1 MARALRMEFPGALHY
16 VTAQGNARGAICLDD
31 GDRRHFLALLTEVV
45 RTHGWTCHAWCLLDD
60 HYHLMI
66 ETAEPNLGRGMRQ
79 LNGVYTQRFNRGHER
94 TGHVFQGRYKAVLVE
109 RGPYWLE
116 LARHVVLNPVRAGLV
131 AVAGEWQWSSYRA
144 TADIEPRP
152 RDAFDASWSD
162 PTWPDWILR
171 QLGGEDRL
179 ARAAYRRYVDA
190 GATAS
195 PEFVKREFRGPVLGS
210 EAFIEKLKTRYA
222 DQDAGSRLFGQGRA
236 RPSMEALRDRHRERG
251 AWMTVA
257 HDRHGYTLAEIGS
270 TAGLHYSSI
279 SKIIST
285 WRRRNPGVA
294 P

>member
-1 MARALRMEFPGALHY
+1 MARALRMEYPGALHY

-66 ETAEPNLGRGMRQ
+66 ETAEPNLGQGMRQ

-144 TADIEPRP
+144 TSQVRLRCFLVRP
-152 RDAFDASWSD
+152 YLAGLD
-162 PTWPDWILR
+162 PPP
-171 QLGGEDRL
+171 
-179 ARAAYRRYVDA
+179 ARW
-190 GATAS
+190 
-195 PEFVKREFRGPVLGS
+195 RGP
-210 EAFIEKLKTRYA
+210 
-222 DQDAGSRLFGQGRA
+222 A
-236 RPSMEALRDRHRERG
+236 RPCRISPLCRCRS
-251 AWMTVA
+251 
-257 HDRHGYTLAEIGS
+257 HGL
-270 TAGLHYSSI
+270 
-279 SKIIST
+279 
-285 WRRRNPGVA
+285 PGIRQA
-294 P
+294 

>member
-1 MARALRMEFPGALHY
+1 MARALRMEYPGALHY

-66 ETAEPNLGRGMRQ
+66 ETAEPNLGQGMRQ

-144 TADIEPRP
+144 TAISSHVPGTPSMLLGPTLPGRIGSSASSVARTGSPVPHIAAMSMPEPRP
-152 RDAFDASWSD
+152 PRNSSSVN
-162 PTWPDWILR
+162 
-171 QLGGEDRL
+171 LGGRFSAARRSLKSSRPGTPTRTPDRACL
-179 ARAAYRRYVDA
+179 GKDGRVHRWKRFGIDI
-190 GATAS
+190 AS
-195 PEFVKREFRGPVLGS
+195 AE
-210 EAFIEKLKTRYA
+210 
-222 DQDAGSRLFGQGRA
+222 
-236 RPSMEALRDRHRERG
+236 HR
-251 AWMTVA
+251 
-257 HDRHGYTLAEIGS
+257 
-270 TAGLHYSSI
+270 
-279 SKIIST
+279 
-285 WRRRNPGVA
+285 
-294 P
+294 